1 MNATLTPT
9 ETATVL
15 RLAGYISKRDVE
27 SILSL
32 LTDMVMK
39 NQNKIVLNFKNVSHV
54 SLEGISLLSEKN
66 MRFRSLGG
74 EIKLVGLIPYVVN
87 LFKLVGAFSYFDVV
101 SSEEEALARFES

>member
-9 ETATVL
+9 ETAAVL

-32 LTDMVMK
+32 LTDMGLK
-39 NQNKIVLNFKNVSHV
+39 NQNKVVLNFKNVSHV

-74 EIKLVGLIPYVVN
+74 RSN
-87 LFKLVGAFSYFDVV
+87 WSA
-101 SSEEEALARFES
+101 